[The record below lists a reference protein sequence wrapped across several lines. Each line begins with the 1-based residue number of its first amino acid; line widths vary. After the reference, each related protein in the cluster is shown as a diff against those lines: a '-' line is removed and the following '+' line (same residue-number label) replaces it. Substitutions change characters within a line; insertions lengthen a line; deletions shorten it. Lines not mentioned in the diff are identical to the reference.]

1 MFWRFGFNSSTLD
14 TLLDKEDVTLEEVLE
29 EEDLLQ
35 EAKSMNPKLVEL
47 YVHYIYIYICIYCET
62 RSTNWLSAFSLSKP
76 EHIKAL
82 LTYITATDLEES
94 KRFK

>member
-47 YVHYIYIYICIYCET
+47 YVT
-62 RSTNWLSAFSLSKP
+62 WLA
-76 EHIKAL
+76 
-82 LTYITATDLEES
+82 
-94 KRFK
+94 

>member
-35 EAKSMNPKLVEL
+35 EAKSMNSKLVEL
-47 YVHYIYIYICIYCET
+47 YVAFFACIV
-62 RSTNWLSAFSLSKP
+62 
-76 EHIKAL
+76 
-82 LTYITATDLEES
+82 
-94 KRFK
+94 KRVQLNLKSCI

>member
-35 EAKSMNPKLVEL
+35 EAKSMNPKLVDL
-47 YVHYIYIYICIYCET
+47 YVA
-62 RSTNWLSAFSLSKP
+62 WLAWSVKRVQL
-76 EHIKAL
+76 
-82 LTYITATDLEES
+82 DLHMLHLV
-94 KRFK
+94 

>member
-47 YVHYIYIYICIYCET
+47 YVHFFYTYFFFF
-62 RSTNWLSAFSLSKP
+62 L
-76 EHIKAL
+76 HL
-82 LTYITATDLEES
+82 L
-94 KRFK
+94 

>member
-47 YVHYIYIYICIYCET
+47 YVHYIYIYIF
-62 RSTNWLSAFSLSKP
+62 AF
-76 EHIKAL
+76 IV
-82 LTYITATDLEES
+82 
-94 KRFK
+94 KRVQLIGYLHLV

>member
-14 TLLDKEDVTLEEVLE
+14 TLLDKEDVTLDEVLE

-47 YVHYIYIYICIYCET
+47 YVHFFIHIFF
-62 RSTNWLSAFSLSKP
+62 AFIVKRVQ
-76 EHIKAL
+76 
-82 LTYITATDLEES
+82 LT
-94 KRFK
+94 

>member
-47 YVHYIYIYICIYCET
+47 YVHFIYIYICIYCET
-62 RSTNWLSAFSLSKP
+62 RSTNL
-76 EHIKAL
+76 I
-82 LTYITATDLEES
+82 ICI
-94 KRFK
+94 